1 MTAWD
6 ELIRGS
12 TLTVGTAWDHITHQA
27 GGTGG
32 GKTIVVEAMA
42 ASISAVTLTMD
53 VDDTS
58 TSAVILSSVLD
69 SNVASLVLAGTITSL
84 GLAASVQDVGLAAN
98 IVEEVI

>member
-1 MTAWD
+1 MTAWE

-42 ASISAVTLTMD
+42 ASVSALMLNMD
-53 VDDTS
+53 VDDAP
-58 TSAVILSSVLD
+58 TSAAILSSVLD

-84 GLAASVQDVGLAAN
+84 GLAASVQNAETRAN
-98 IVEEVI
+98 VLEEVV